1 MDQLRVFDRKYIEK
15 IIIHREIYIEKSIF
29 FFFLQIHL
37 FCKAIGQVSASFLHL
52 LRE

>member
-29 FFFLQIHL
+29 FFFTDTSILQSYRPSKRI
-37 FCKAIGQVSASFLHL
+37 FFAPSS
-52 LRE
+52 